1 MTMKK
6 KHNASSPRPEKA
18 VQIAAQSKADRET
31 PSEGEIRLKA
41 YQKYCARNGKPGD
54 PLLDWLEAER
64 ELRERPA
71 REESGLTERELVLLS
86 APKSDRDSDPFC

>member
-1 MTMKK
+1 MKR
-6 KHNASSPRPEKA
+6 KHNASSPKPEKA
-18 VQIAAQSKADRET
+18 VQGEARSKADRVE

-64 ELRERPA
+64 ELREKPA
-71 REESGLTERELVLLS
+71 REESGLSKRELVLLS
-86 APKSDRDSDPFC
+86 APKSDRDSDPSC